1 MPIARKPASRL
12 DPMGRMDF
20 DQGGCI
26 VETSRR
32 RRVPEILDAHDGCD
46 AVARR
51 GTKVRQ
57 PALEWNISDT
67 NRFTLEATLSLSAH
81 GAPTVVLQD
90 AWQVGTNVARGA
102 LTLQGPRLQVPEW
115 P

>member
-12 DPMGRMDF
+12 DPMGCMDF

-51 GTKVRQ
+51 ATKVRQ

-67 NRFTLEATLSLSAH
+67 NRFTLKAT
-81 GAPTVVLQD
+81 PVP
-90 AWQVGTNVARGA
+90 VGTRGTDGSLAGRVAGWARM
-102 LTLQGPRLQVPEW
+102 LRTVR
-115 P
+115 